1 MAQTIEQLCAGEG
14 REALSDF
21 PYWEC
26 EVYGFGKWIR
36 RYGYY
41 PSWLPLYI
49 NTDHAP
55 SQADQ
60 PNPAHLQTT
69 AYCQFYHSP
78 RLVEQWT
85 GSKPCYTLHS
95 PFVFCRKQ
103 KGIELRADRKGTI
116 VFPAHSTHHVAV
128 EKDWH
133 GYIRQLL
140 ALPEQ
145 YQPIAACIYYLDV
158 QKGLHKIF
166 ESYGIPVFSAG
177 HWLDPQFAERFYQII
192 SQYRYASS
200 DLLGSYVFYCTEMG
214 LPFFLYPTETDLKL
228 VNNGDPNIPLGEYKF
243 ENNQVR
249 KSKVLFGK
257 PVDEVTEEQ
266 MAFVRY
272 ELGLTQATSRYK
284 MALILYRAL
293 LHHIRHHKRE
303 TMLAVWH
310 WLLRKTPARLKT
322 FVKTVIRRLVPNG
335 LVHRYRMW
343 RYPDYKEDYMRQAEI
358 ERLQSINRYTAEQT
372 RLVAGRTISFPDAA
386 SFLFIYNEIFVKQI
400 YEFQADTE
408 NPYIIDAGAN
418 IGMSTIYFKQ
428 LYPHAEIV
436 AFEPDQ
442 SIAKYLYQNIASFGL
457 TNVTVVEK
465 ALWNEETVLRFFSEG
480 ADGGRVATATDQS
493 NIIEI
498 PTTRLRKYLNR
509 VVDLLKIDIEGAELT
524 VLEDCK
530 DLLHHVKHLFVEYH
544 SFAGQPQQLA
554 KLIQLLEEAGFR
566 LYISTPGIVSEKP
579 FVDPVVYA
587 GMDGQLNIHAVRR

>member
-1 MAQTIEQLCAGEG
+1 
-14 REALSDF
+14 
-21 PYWEC
+21 
-26 EVYGFGKWIR
+26 
-36 RYGYY
+36 
-41 PSWLPLYI
+41 
-49 NTDHAP
+49 
-55 SQADQ
+55 
-60 PNPAHLQTT
+60 
-69 AYCQFYHSP
+69 
-78 RLVEQWT
+78 
-85 GSKPCYTLHS
+85 
-95 PFVFCRKQ
+95 
-103 KGIELRADRKGTI
+103 
-116 VFPAHSTHHVAV
+116 
-128 EKDWH
+128 
-133 GYIRQLL
+133 
-140 ALPEQ
+140 
-145 YQPIAACIYYLDV
+145 
-158 QKGLHKIF
+158 
-166 ESYGIPVFSAG
+166 
-177 HWLDPQFAERFYQII
+177 
-192 SQYRYASS
+192 
-200 DLLGSYVFYCTEMG
+200 
-214 LPFFLYPTETDLKL
+214 
-228 VNNGDPNIPLGEYKF
+228 
-243 ENNQVR
+243 
-249 KSKVLFGK
+249 
-257 PVDEVTEEQ
+257 
-266 MAFVRY
+266 
-272 ELGLTQATSRYK
+272 
-284 MALILYRAL
+284 
-293 LHHIRHHKRE
+293 
-303 TMLAVWH
+303 
-310 WLLRKTPARLKT
+310 
-322 FVKTVIRRLVPNG
+322 
-335 LVHRYRMW
+335 
-343 RYPDYKEDYMRQAEI
+343 MRQAEI

-566 LYISTPGIVSEKP
+566 LYISAPGIVSEKP